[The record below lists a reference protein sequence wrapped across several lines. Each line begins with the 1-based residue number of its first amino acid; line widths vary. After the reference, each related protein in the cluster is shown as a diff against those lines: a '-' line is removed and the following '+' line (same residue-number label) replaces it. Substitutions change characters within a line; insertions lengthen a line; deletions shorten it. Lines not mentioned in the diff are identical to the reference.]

1 MATTVTYKGETLTTI
16 RNDTKTLK
24 TGGTWVE
31 GDIGITDETSTAVV
45 TVEDVPDTHG
55 GIEKRITAVDISDT
69 DATASDVAQGKVF
82 YSNTG
87 TRTVGTDK
95 GMDWSAV
102 ALGDLPSGAIT
113 LNLNK
118 QMAEN
123 KFQDCV
129 NLTSVTFASV
139 PNNMYLYGTFA
150 RCSNLAQVDLGNV
163 YQLGN
168 SVFAECTSLKVV
180 RMNANPSRCN
190 GSYTF
195 QRSGVEEAY
204 FPYMNYCTGRTFQEA
219 HHIRIV
225 DFGNVDMIRGNMFN
239 SAESIRTL
247 IIRKPTV
254 PVLNAW
260 DAATLGGIYQN
271 PTESTIYVPQALISS
286 YQTATNWSTGY
297 AAGLTFLPIEGSEYE
312 L

>member
-1 MATTVTYKGETLTTI
+1 MATTVSYKDQILTTI
-16 RNDTKTLK
+16 TNNTKTLK
-24 TGGTWVE
+24 TAGTWLE
-31 GDIGITDETSTAVV
+31 DDIKITDESSTAAVA
-45 TVEDVPDTHG
+45 VEDIPNEYN
-55 GIEKRITAVDISDT
+55 GIEKRITAINISDT
-69 DATASDVAQGKVF
+69 TATAEDVAQGKVF

-113 LNLNK
+113 LNLTK

-123 KFQDCV
+123 KFQDCA

-139 PNNMYLYGTFA
+139 PNNMWLSGTFA
-150 RCSNLAQVDLGNV
+150 RCSNLAEVDLGNV
-163 YQLGN
+163 YQLSN
-168 SVFAECTSLKVV
+168 TVFAECTSLKVV
-180 RMNANPSRCN
+180 RMNANPSRCT
-190 GSYTF
+190 GTYTF

-219 HHIRIV
+219 HYIRIV
-225 DFGNVDMIRGNMFN
+225 DFGNVDMIRANMFN

-247 IIRKPTV
+247 IIRKSTV
-254 PVLNAW
+254 PNLNAW
-260 DAATLGGIYQN
+260 DVTTLGGIYSN